1 MNDGAGAKRDA
12 KPARDDAAW
21 QARVDLAAS
30 HRMAV
35 MHGLNEG
42 ICNHFTMNVPGR
54 PGCFFAIPYGLHWAE
69 VKASDFLVVDYAG
82 KVVEG
87 EGEIELTAW
96 CIHAPIH
103 RLKPE
108 ANVLLHTHM
117 PFATSLTMLQD
128 QRLEPL
134 GQPGGIIGP
143 MICYDEEYTGLAHDP
158 AEGERL
164 AAKMEDGKPILF
176 MAGHG
181 VMVSGRT
188 LADAYD
194 RLYYLERA
202 CQVQVYA
209 YMTGQPRRRV
219 RQDVLATLR
228 QQVKF
233 GLEEGGVVS
242 GGASPAQRHF
252 DALKRVLIKRGE
264 GDFAS

>member
-1 MNDGAGAKRDA
+1 MSGAAQAPRA
-12 KPARDDAAW
+12 DDAAW
-21 QARVDLAAS
+21 QARVDLAAA

-35 MHGLNEG
+35 MHGFNEG
-42 ICNHFTMNVPGR
+42 ICNHFTLNVPGR
-54 PGCFFAIPYGLHWAE
+54 PGHFFAIPYGLHWAE
-69 VKASDFLVVDYAG
+69 VKASDFLVCDYDG

-103 RLKPE
+103 RLKAE

-117 PFATSLTMLQD
+117 PFTTTLTMLQD
-128 QRLEPL
+128 QRLEPM
-134 GQPGGIIGP
+134 GQPGGIVAP

-176 MAGHG
+176 MASHG

-188 LADAYD
+188 IAEAYD

-202 CQVQVYA
+202 AQVQVYA

-228 QQVKF
+228 QQVKA
-233 GLEEGGVVS
+233 GLEQGGVAPA
-242 GGASPAQRHF
+242 GPGPAQRHF
-252 DALKRVLIKRGE
+252 DALKRVLLRRGE

>member
-1 MNDGAGAKRDA
+1 
-12 KPARDDAAW
+12 
-21 QARVDLAAS
+21 
-30 HRMAV
+30 MAV

-42 ICNHFTMNVPGR
+42 ICNHFTLNVPGR
-54 PGCFFAIPYGLHWAE
+54 PGHFFAIPYGLHWAE
-69 VKASDFLVVDYAG
+69 VRASDFLICDYGG

-87 EGEIELTAW
+87 EGEIEMTAW
-96 CIHAPIH
+96 CIHAPLH
-103 RLKPE
+103 RLKPQ
-108 ANVLLHTHM
+108 ANCLLHTHM

-128 QRLEPL
+128 QRLEPI
-134 GQPGGIIGP
+134 GQMAGILAP
-143 MICYDEEYTGLAHDP
+143 MICYDEDYTGLAFDP

-164 AAKMEDGKPILF
+164 ASRLEDGKSIMF
-176 MAGHG
+176 MASHG
-181 VMVSGRT
+181 VLVTGGT

-194 RLYYLERA
+194 KLYYLERT

-228 QQVKF
+228 EQTKT
-233 GLEEGGVVS
+233 GLEGGGVAP
-242 GGASPAQRHF
+242 GGATPAQRHF